1 MSLWT
6 KLRDAVESAAVIAGN
21 YYLPGSSLITS
32 QLVSEGSK
40 NQLGSTVGQ
49 LAQLGSGGYG
59 ALEGNLANYSTAYDK
74 VAGMFGGG
82 SSSGITGEQAVNAYK
97 AGAITDPELAAI
109 AEANGTT
116 AKNLLSGAAGS
127 LSKYMTPAAILASG
141 VFGANAA
148 QKAATTQ
155 AEAQSQANQLLY
167 SMYKEQQGLQEPWRQ
182 AGLRAL
188 PQVEKIASE
197 YKPFTMTDMYQDPG
211 YAFRL
216 SEGQKA
222 LERSAAARGGLLSG
236 GTGKALERFG
246 QEMGSQE
253 YGAARNRYI
262 QDYLNRLS
270 AQQTLAGYGTGATN
284 ALAAAASQYGQQ
296 AGAGLTDI
304 AKAQAGGTVGAANA
318 LTGAL
323 GTGLNYMSSSNL
335 ADVIRQS
342 GYRNPYAVG

>member
-1 MSLWT
+1 MSWWT
-6 KLRDAVESAAVIAGN
+6 DLRDTAESVGVLAGN
-21 YYLPGSSLITS
+21 YLLPGSALVTKN
-32 QLVSEGSK
+32 LVSEGSQ
-40 NQLGSTVGQ
+40 NQLNSTVGQ
-49 LAQLGSGGYG
+49 LAMLGTGVGGGVAGNLDNYG
-59 ALEGNLANYSTAYDK
+59 AAYDK
-74 VAGMFGGG
+74 VAGLFGGG
-82 SSSGITGEQAVNAYK
+82 SSAGVTGQQAVDAFNAGK
-97 AGAITDPELAAI
+97 ISAAEFEAI
-109 AEANGTT
+109 ANGAGTT
-116 AKNLLSGAAGS
+116 SAGLLGSGAAG
-127 LSKYMTPAAILASG
+127 LSKYLTPAAVLASG
-141 VFGANAA
+141 LFGANAA
-148 QKAATTQ
+148 TKAATTQ

-222 LERSAAARGGLLSG
+222 LERSAVARGGLLSG

-284 ALAAAASQYGQQ
+284 ALAAAAGQYGQQ
-296 AGAGLTDI
+296 AGAGITNI
-304 AKAQAGGTVGAANA
+304 GAAQAAGQVGQANA

-323 GTGLNYMSSSNL
+323 GTGLNYMANQDLVNALTRRS
-335 ADVIRQS
+335 AY
-342 GYRNPYAVG
+342 GAA